1 MILSPFL
8 VRQACKAYLIKKGF
22 ILPIVSLY
30 LILPKQS
37 MTSQLEP
44 AVMAKVNTWLNGDYD
59 IETKQYIQ
67 KLIDESNDTELTDS
81 FYKDLEFGTG
91 GLRGLIGV
99 GSNRMNRY
107 TVGAATQGL
116 ANYLNKAFPNESK
129 SVAIAHDS
137 RIKSDEF
144 AQIIADIFSANGI
157 SVYLFEA
164 LRPTPELSFAIRHLG
179 CKSGVVVTASHN
191 PKEYN
196 GYKAYWDDGSQVVA
210 PHDVNIIGEVD
221 AIFSI
226 DDIKFEGDASKITK
240 IGTEVDTAYLNHI
253 LSLSISKDAIARQKD
268 LKIVYTPLHGTGVT
282 LVPQLLAKMGFTA
295 VTVIEE
301 QAEANG
307 NGLFPTVVYP
317 NPEESE
323 AMSMAVNKAKEIDAD
338 LVMGTDP
345 DADRVGIAVKNH
357 HGEIQ
362 LLNGNQ
368 TASVLIYYL
377 LNAWKDAGKL
387 TGTQFVCKTIVTTDL
402 IDKMAA
408 AYDVKCY
415 NTLTGFKYIAQV
427 IREKEGVEQFIG
439 GGEESYGYLIGDA
452 VRDKDA
458 IASCAMM
465 AELTAYAKDKG
476 LSLFD
481 MLMEIYKQFGFYY
494 EGLIS
499 LTKKG
504 KSGADEILQMM
515 ADFRANPPKA
525 LAGSPVTRMDDYKAL
540 TTTDFASGVT
550 ASIPSG
556 EMGIESSNV
565 LQFFTEDG
573 TKFTCRPSGTE
584 PKIKFYVGVREAL
597 EKNEDFDSVYAA
609 LKDKVKA
616 IGEELGL
623 K

>member
-1 MILSPFL
+1 MLE
-8 VRQACKAYLIKKGF
+8 KA
-22 ILPIVSLY
+22 V
-30 LILPKQS
+30 QN
-37 MTSQLEP
+37 
-44 AVMAKVNTWLNGDYD
+44 KVNQWLKGSYD
-59 IETKQYIQ
+59 AATKATIQ
-67 KLIDESNDTELTDS
+67 KLIDDNNTTELTDS

-91 GLRGLIGV
+91 GLRGLLGV
-99 GSNRMNRY
+99 GSNRMNNY

-116 ANYLNKAFPNESK
+116 ANYLNKCFKDEK
-129 SVAIAHDS
+129 ISVAIAHDC

-144 AQIIADIFSANGI
+144 AQVIANIFSANGI
-157 SVYLFEA
+157 EVYLFSS
-164 LRPTPELSFAIRHLG
+164 LRPTPELSFAIRLLG

-210 PHDVNIIGEVD
+210 PHDNNIIEEVS
-221 AIFSI
+221 AIKSI
-226 DDIKFEGDASKITK
+226 DDIKFEGDSSKIHLIDK
-240 IGTEVDTAYLNHI
+240 EVDDKYIAQI
-253 LSLSISKDAIARQKD
+253 LSLSISKQAIARQKD
-268 LKIVYTPLHGTGVT
+268 LKIVYTPIHGTGVT
-282 LVPQLLAKMGFTA
+282 LVPQVLEKMGFTN
-295 VTVIEE
+295 VSVIAE
-301 QAEANG
+301 QAEPKG
-307 NGLFPTVVYP
+307 NGQFPTVVYP
-317 NPEESE
+317 NPEEAE

-345 DADRVGIAVKNH
+345 DADRVGIAAKNH

-368 TASVLIYYL
+368 TATLLIYYL
-377 LNAWKDAGKL
+377 LQAWKESGKL
-387 TGTQFVCKTIVTTDL
+387 HGQEFVCKTIVTTDL

-408 AYDVKCY
+408 DFGVKCY

-427 IREKEGVEQFIG
+427 IRELEGKEQFIG

-458 IASCAMM
+458 IASCAMI

-481 MLMEIYKQFGFYY
+481 MLMEVYKKFGFYY

-504 KSGADEILQMM
+504 KTGAEEIQEMM
-515 ADFRANPPKA
+515 ANFRAAPPQY
-525 LAGSPVTRMDDYKAL
+525 LAGSAVIRIDDYKSL
-540 TTTDFASGVT
+540 KRTEKDKTVT
-550 ASIPSG
+550 IPSG
-556 EMGIESSNV
+556 TLGIESSNV
-565 LQFFTEDG
+565 LQFFTADG

-584 PKIKFYVGVREAL
+584 PKIKFYVGVVGKL
-597 EKNEDFDSVYAA
+597 ERNADFDAVYAG
-609 LKDKVKA
+609 LQQKVKS